1 MRRDGF
7 CRRSNAELSRLLAL
21 PVVGSLRAGG
31 AARGVG
37 VTLRDYIYFDWRCI
51 SGERTSAAISRSLSL
66 CSSGTRPRIVARAN
80 SELSAKEESNMTQ
93 YNQMQCNTAFTQE
106 SHNEHSV
113 DEHHRTVLISILN
126 ILC

>member
-1 MRRDGF
+1 MV
-7 CRRSNAELSRLLAL
+7 SVL
-21 PVVGSLRAGG
+21 PYAITFTLIG
-31 AARGVG
+31 AA
-37 VTLRDYIYFDWRCI
+37 FQ
-51 SGERTSAAISRSLSL
+51 ENRTSAAISRSLSL